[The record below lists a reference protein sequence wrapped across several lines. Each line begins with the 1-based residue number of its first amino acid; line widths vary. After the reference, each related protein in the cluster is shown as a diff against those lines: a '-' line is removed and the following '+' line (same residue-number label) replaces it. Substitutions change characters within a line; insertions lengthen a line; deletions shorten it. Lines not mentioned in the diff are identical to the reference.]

1 MYIGQKGTEKGVY
14 KMYPSGIIDSLYVV
28 VEIHDLTFLRCDY
41 KFSYVIEV
49 EGARFVLGT
58 VNPSTIPFG
67 KSAVSNTGCLI
78 WL

>member
-1 MYIGQKGTEKGVY
+1 
-14 KMYPSGIIDSLYVV
+14 MYPSGIIDSLYVV

-58 VNPSTIPFG
+58 VNQSTIPFG
-67 KSAVSNTGCLI
+67 KSAVSNILDI
-78 WL
+78 LWIRKNKDNVRSF